1 MTPATLRL
9 GDPGCPGG
17 CHQEN
22 GILDWLWPGLVLIS
36 PGGQLRLKTRQ
47 SRRSEAWPR
56 TCRYRKGL
64 LPCAFLELAWA
75 GKSGP
80 SERHFYHLRG
90 CQGPR
95 GPGQGDPAGGGEGP
109 RPSPAAAASI
119 FPVLGAFPPGRR
131 ARPSPRLPQGRDIS
145 LSPPPPRPCPSAA
158 LGPGAGPRPA
168 RGESRRTRASATAP
182 PFLRC
187 PLLRLSALPPLP
199 PTSTLRLAAGA
210 PGLGP
215 Q

>member
-1 MTPATLRL
+1 MASNL
-9 GDPGCPGG
+9 
-17 CHQEN
+17 
-22 GILDWLWPGLVLIS
+22 
-36 PGGQLRLKTRQ
+36 
-47 SRRSEAWPR
+47 SESEKAFA
-56 TCRYRKGL
+56 
-64 LPCAFLELAWA
+64 CAVLELDWA

-80 SERHFYHLRG
+80 SERHFCHLRG

-145 LSPPPPRPCPSAA
+145 PYPRPPGLVLALPS
-158 LGPGAGPRPA
+158 GWGRDRGR
-168 RGESRRTRASATAP
+168 RGGESRRTRGSATAGLPPSLPLPSGARSRGRP
-182 PFLRC
+182 PFL
-187 PLLRLSALPPLP
+187 PSPGPAHP
-199 PTSTLRLAAGA
+199 PTRTLRLAAGA